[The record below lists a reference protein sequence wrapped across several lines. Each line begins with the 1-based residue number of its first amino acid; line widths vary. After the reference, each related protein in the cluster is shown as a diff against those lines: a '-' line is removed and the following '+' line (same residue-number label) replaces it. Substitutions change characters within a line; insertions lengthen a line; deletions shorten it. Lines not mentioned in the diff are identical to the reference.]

1 MWFKNLTL
9 FRLTRPFELDHDALN
24 EALQGA
30 AFRPCAKSVPFS
42 YGWAK
47 PLGRHGEQLVHTVGN
62 YSMICARKEERL
74 LPSAVVNE
82 QLAEKVEEIEQGE
95 ARPVGRKER
104 QQLKEELTL
113 TLLPQAFTR
122 SNTTYAYID
131 RNNRWLVVDS
141 SSANKAEELVTLLRQ
156 SVDGLSMRLPQTEES
171 PRVVMS
177 QWLRG
182 ENIPDGFELGDEYEL
197 QDSDKEGAI
206 VRCRRQDPHSEEIQ
220 GHLDAGKQVTRL
232 AMTWRER
239 IEFLVPEDLSI
250 KRLRF
255 TDTVKEELDDHA
267 EDPAQQFDSDFA
279 FMTLEL
285 STFIEEVIKAFGGES
300 EGEPV

>member
-1 MWFKNLTL
+1 MWFKNLYL

-30 AFRPCAKSVPFS
+30 AFHPCAKSVPFS

-47 PLGRHGEQLVHTVGN
+47 PLGRHGEQLVHSVSH

-74 LPSAVVNE
+74 LPGAVVNE
-82 QLAEKVEEIEQGE
+82 QLAEKVEEIEQNE
-95 ARPVGRKER
+95 ARSVGNKER

-122 SNTTYAYID
+122 SSNNYAYID
-131 RNNRWLVVDS
+131 RKNRWLVIDS
-141 SSANKAEELVTLLRQ
+141 ASASRAEELVTLLRG
-156 SVDGLSMRLPQTEES
+156 SVDGLSARLPLTEES

-182 ENIPDGFELGDEYEL
+182 EGIPAGFEVGDEYEL
-197 QDSDKEGAI
+197 QDGDKEGGI
-206 VRCRRQDPHSEEIQ
+206 VRCRRQDPHADEIQ
-220 GHLDAGKQVTRL
+220 AHLDAGKQVTKL
-232 AMTWRER
+232 AMSWQER
-239 IEFLVPEDLSI
+239 IEFVIPEDLSI

-255 TDTVKEELDDHA
+255 TDTVKDEQDDHA
-267 EDPAQQFDSDFA
+267 EDPAMQFDSDFA
-279 FMTLEL
+279 FMALEL
-285 STFIEEVIKAFGGES
+285 SKFIDEVITAFGGES
-300 EGEPV
+300 EAEPV